1 MAAARRWPVTG
12 EVTARTDRGNE
23 TVDGGPRGP
32 NGVRVVHRPTATM
45 QPHPTYQ
52 AWCGSIAAT
61 RVRRVAQQR
70 GPIREPLL
78 TTTAGIIL
86 DGHARWQVA
95 LDRQQ
100 PTLPCIEYDLTED
113 EALQIMIQH
122 HRASE
127 DLNDFCRIVMALALE
142 PYFRECSHRRQ
153 RTTGARPPSSNL
165 TNDEHRDV
173 RKDIARVAGVS
184 TGNVT
189 KVKQILNSVMPDVRE
204 RLLRG
209 EVSIHRAWQWRT
221 LSVNEQRDALWEHL
235 HHGAIKKTVGRLVK
249 AHADAGLPVQPVDV
263 AATVLHGLAMYGP
276 ADLTV
281 AVVDVPGRAV
291 VVTRACYDELQE
303 KVTR

>member
-1 MAAARRWPVTG
+1 MPG
-12 EVTARTDRGNE
+12 EVTVRTDSGNE

-32 NGVRVVHRPTATM
+32 NGGRLVHRPTATVR
-45 QPHPTYQ
+45 PHPTYQ

-113 EALQIMIQH
+113 EALQIVIQR
-122 HRASE
+122 HRQSE
-127 DLNDFCRIVMALALE
+127 GLNDFCRIVMALELE
-142 PYFRECSHRRQ
+142 PYFRARSHRQ
-153 RTTGARPPSSNL
+153 RPTTGARTPSSNL

-189 KVKQILNSVMPDVRE
+189 KVKQLLEFVIPKTRD
-204 RLLRG
+204 RLLQG
-209 EVSIHRAWQWRT
+209 DVSIHRAWQWRT
-221 LSVNEQRDALWEHL
+221 LTAKAQDDALWAHL
-235 HHGAIKKTVGRLVK
+235 HRAALKKTITRLVR
-249 AHADAGLPVQPVDV
+249 AHADAGLPAQPVDV
-263 AATVLHGLAMYGP
+263 AATVLRGLATCAA

-281 AVVDVPGRAV
+281 AIVDVPGRAV
-291 VVTRACYDELQE
+291 VVTRAYYDELKEQNA
-303 KVTR
+303 R

>member
-1 MAAARRWPVTG
+1 MGNSRPVTV
-12 EVTARTDRGNE
+12 EVTARTDSVNE
-23 TVDGGPRGP
+23 TVDGGQHGP
-32 NGVRVVHRPTATM
+32 NGGRLVHRPTATVR
-45 QPHPTYQ
+45 PHPTYQ
-52 AWCGSIAAT
+52 ACCGPIAAT

-78 TTTAGIIL
+78 TTTAGTIL

-100 PTLPCIEYDLTED
+100 PSLPCIEYNLTED
-113 EALQIMIQH
+113 EALQIVIQH

-127 DLNDFCRIVMALALE
+127 GLNDFCRIVMALDLE
-142 PYFRECSHRRQ
+142 PYFREGSPRR
-153 RTTGARPPSSNL
+153 RPTTGARTPSSNL

-189 KVKQILNSVMPDVRE
+189 KVKQLLGSVIPETRE

-221 LSVNEQRDALWEHL
+221 LTATAQRDAVWAHR
-235 HHGAIKKTVGRLVK
+235 HRGTIKKTIIRLVR
-249 AHADAGLPVQPVDV
+249 AHADAGLSAQPVDV
-263 AATVLHGLAMYGP
+263 AATVLGGLATCDA

-281 AVVDVPGRAV
+281 AIVDVPGRAV
-291 VVTRACYDELQE
+291 VVTRAYYDELQE
-303 KVTR
+303 KNAR

>member
-1 MAAARRWPVTG
+1 MPD
-12 EVTARTDRGNE
+12 EVTARTDSGRE

-32 NGVRVVHRPTATM
+32 NGGRLVHRPPATVR
-45 QPHPTYQ
+45 PHRTYQ
-52 AWCGSIAAT
+52 ACCGSIAAT

-113 EALQIMIQH
+113 EALQSVIQH

-127 DLNDFCRIVMALALE
+127 GLNDFCRIVMALALE

-189 KVKQILNSVMPDVRE
+189 KVKQLLGSVIPATRG
-204 RLLRG
+204 RLLQG
-209 EVSIHRAWQWRT
+209 EISIHRAWQWRT
-221 LSVNEQRDALWEHL
+221 LTASEQRDALWAHL
-235 HHGAIKKTVGRLVK
+235 HRGAIKRTIDRLVR
-249 AHADAGLPVQPVDV
+249 AHADARPPAQPDDV
-263 AATVLHGLAMYGP
+263 AATVLSKLASYDA

-281 AVVDVPGRAV
+281 AIVDVPGRAV
-291 VVTRACYDELQE
+291 VVTRAFYDEPQE
-303 KVTR
+303 KKTR